1 MNLFGSSQV
10 QVLVE
15 RYFRSLKDLS
25 GKTVIDVF
33 AGKGKSTQ
41 VIREMGAHIE
51 AYDLFPEFFEVEGMT
66 CKKAD
71 MANGLP
77 IEDSYADIALFQE
90 GIEHLPDQLNAL
102 REFNRV
108 LKPSGKLILTTPN
121 ISHLRAKLSN
131 LLVENEIYNKMPISE
146 TDAIWYSGET
156 PQEVYY
162 GHIFLIGVQ
171 KLRVLAKLTGFDI
184 TKVHAVK
191 FSRSSLFL
199 GIFYPIIL
207 LTNLLAFARSVG
219 RDKQLDRG
227 WKIAVYGEALKLN
240 LSPTILF
247 GKHLFIELQKTKEL
261 HDVSPNFFKK
271 FNNLQPAQEVAR
283 PLYAARSGVDSENP
297 CDPLSNAAG

>member
-171 KLRVLAKLTGFDI
+171 KLRVLAKLTGGGEAH
-184 TKVHAVK
+184 VL
-191 FSRSSLFL
+191 S
-199 GIFYPIIL
+199 L
-207 LTNLLAFARSVG
+207 LTFNLGVEGGQIMIVAVVYPVLLLTDRYGLHG
-219 RDKQLDRG
+219 RVMRAAS
-227 WKIAVYGEALKLN
+227 AVILVVALYWLVER
-240 LSPTILF
+240 LF
-247 GKHLFIELQKTKEL
+247 GL
-261 HDVSPNFFKK
+261 
-271 FNNLQPAQEVAR
+271 
-283 PLYAARSGVDSENP
+283 
-297 CDPLSNAAG
+297 